1 MAGRLKG
8 DADRDA
14 FGVDSYYERGTTTT
28 RANTTLFVAF
38 PRDTAV
44 LAEARAAYCERLFGE
59 TPNYVGVRQVRNLC
73 FVDYEDVKSA
83 TAAMM
88 KNQGHEGLTID
99 YDKDSGVASKRKR
112 EREEA
117 TKVNH
122 EAAQSGS
129 YYCASCGTKALRT
142 SGALLSAMPTRSTGD
157 RVVDEQANLLQLL
170 LEPIADAQ
178 PALVRREKGTEKQFR
193 LGCRS
198 CSAFIAYRSVAEA
211 APGKYLFVLPTAIS
225 ERPPTRRGDEAQQR
239 RRVLGDVD

>member
-1 MAGRLKG
+1 MCNPLITPLAENEAAAIDGSRWLHALTRMAGRLKG

-59 TPNYVGVRQVRNLC
+59 TPNYIGVRQVRNLC
-73 FVDYEDVKSA
+73 FVDYEDIKSA

-112 EREEA
+112 YRSKTSWELFDVEIRMCDRFIPKMSGIEMRRNRQVVSVRCFHLYRL
-117 TKVNH
+117 KYKGKYNNFNH
-122 EAAQSGS
+122 
-129 YYCASCGTKALRT
+129 T
-142 SGALLSAMPTRSTGD
+142 S
-157 RVVDEQANLLQLL
+157 E
-170 LEPIADAQ
+170 
-178 PALVRREKGTEKQFR
+178 GTE
-193 LGCRS
+193 
-198 CSAFIAYRSVAEA
+198 
-211 APGKYLFVLPTAIS
+211 
-225 ERPPTRRGDEAQQR
+225 
-239 RRVLGDVD
+239 